1 MTFTPYA
8 ETAPYEEGTAADE
21 EAVENTPASFE
32 DNEPDNDAESASAS
46 GASATKAA
54 KPSRAVFR
62 RTAAKA
68 LEVAAADSRI
78 RSLAAAV
85 LGGTEDPADL
95 TATIMTAPRGA
106 AASLDSIQKIIEQHA
121 EDPIEAVFMAVELGK
136 DIKPVWALAH
146 TLDAL
151 KSPTPPA
158 GHTKAARQF
167 VSALGDL
174 TDDQVLDLAAAAEL
188 IKRS

>member
-1 MTFTPYA
+1 MTFAPFA
-8 ETAPYEEGTAADE
+8 ETTHYEDGPAAEG
-21 EAVENTPASFE
+21 EAEENTPVSYE
-32 DNEPDNDAESASAS
+32 DNEPETDSESASAS
-46 GASATKAA
+46 GSNAPKAA

-68 LEVAAADSRI
+68 LEVAEADSRI

-85 LGGTEDPADL
+85 LGGTEDVADL

-106 AASLDSIQKIIEQHA
+106 AAALDSIQKIIEQHA

-136 DIKPVWALAH
+136 DIKPVWTLAH

-167 VSALGDL
+167 VSALADL
-174 TDDQVLDLAAAAEL
+174 TDDQVLDLAQAAEL